1 MQKLLYTFVVYASF
15 TNAVSLGVRSRQ
27 EESVGLEGVDST
39 VDQDQD
45 RTTFSRLLSA
55 VSPRALQQLVHEYV
69 PNGLFSS
76 DHNVVEDIYAR
87 SPILATSIVQL
98 AVRQASGN
106 DTSTSD
112 TPTSSS
118 SSSSEVPTTS
128 TSDAPSTTPTEE
140 PTTSTQ
146 EPTTSSE
153 TPPPETT
160 ETPSDTPT
168 PSSSATPTPT
178 PAPTTEP
185 SSTTETPTKTPDPTS
200 SSSTPVSESSSHSDS
215 STKGSSSAISHP
227 TTAKP
232 TSTTSTFTSTLP
244 GGAVTV
250 VTEVTVVTPGVS
262 EGDNDGTPTTGMGSL
277 QTDSAAPMVRGPGF
291 EIIAGLLLGGVMLA

>member
-1 MQKLLYTFVVYASF
+1 MPAMQKLLYTFVVYASF
-15 TNAVSLGVRSRQ
+15 TNAASLSVRSWQ
-27 EESVGLEGVDST
+27 EESAGLEGVDST
-39 VDQDQD
+39 VDRVQD

-76 DHNVVEDIYAR
+76 DHNVEDIYAR
-87 SPILATSIVQL
+87 SPVLATSIVQL

-128 TSDAPSTTPTEE
+128 TSEAPSTTPTEE

-146 EPTTSSE
+146 EPTSSTE

-185 SSTTETPTKTPDPTS
+185 SSTTDTPTKTPDPTS
-200 SSSTPVSESSSHSDS
+200 SSSTPVPESTSHVDS
-215 STKGSSSAISHP
+215 STKGS
-227 TTAKP
+227 K
-232 TSTTSTFTSTLP
+232 F
-244 GGAVTV
+244 
-250 VTEVTVVTPGVS
+250 
-262 EGDNDGTPTTGMGSL
+262 
-277 QTDSAAPMVRGPGF
+277 F
-291 EIIAGLLLGGVMLA
+291 

>member
-1 MQKLLYTFVVYASF
+1 MMPAMQKLLYAFVVYASF
-15 TNAVSLGVRSRQ
+15 TNAASIGVRSWQ
-27 EESVGLEGVDST
+27 EESVEGVDST
-39 VDQDQD
+39 VDRVQD

-76 DHNVVEDIYAR
+76 DHNIVEDIYAR
-87 SPILATSIVQL
+87 SPVLATSIVQL

-118 SSSSEVPTTS
+118 EVPTTS
-128 TSDAPSTTPTEE
+128 TSDAPSTTSTEE
-140 PTTSTQ
+140 PPTSTPGPTTST
-146 EPTTSSE
+146 ETPPTETSE
-153 TPPPETT
+153 TP
-160 ETPSDTPT
+160 SSTPT

-185 SSTTETPTKTPDPTS
+185 SSTSETPTSTPDPTS
-200 SSSTPVSESSSHSDS
+200 SSSTPVSESSSPVDS
-215 STKGSSSAISHP
+215 STKSTSSAISHS

-250 VTEVTVVTPGVS
+250 VTEVAVITPGVS

-277 QTDSAAPMVRGPGF
+277 QTDSPAAIVRGPGF
-291 EIIAGLLLGGVMLA
+291 ELIAGLLLGGVMLA